1 VLLNSARW
9 LVLIAAAIPLAYYAA
24 AIACAVAFFGRQNQ
38 KISDF
43 CPPVSVL
50 KPIHGLDRET
60 YQNLASFCRQQYPNY
75 ELLLCVGEA
84 EDPAIPIIQGL
95 MAQFSQVPVRLLIG
109 TRTAGSNN
117 KVAKLCRLAAEASHD
132 LLVASDAD
140 IRVEPDYLRRV
151 VAPFCHERVGA
162 VTCLYRG
169 ITEPNLWSELEDVAI
184 TSNFFA
190 GVLVAWKLRLRF
202 ALGATMAVR
211 RQALAEIGGFETLA
225 NLAADDHE
233 LGKRI
238 GARGYRV
245 EIAHSIVETECVARS
260 FSEFFRHHVR
270 RAIVTRES
278 QPLGHLGFLF
288 AQGLPWTI
296 AAMALAPSRIAAGF
310 VAAYVVL
317 RLGVA
322 FSVGVWGLCDRLI
335 RRKWWL
341 VPFDDALGF
350 VVWLI
355 SLFASR
361 VVWQGS
367 VYNVRHGCLVP
378 TSTNKPGASL

>member
-1 VLLNSARW
+1 
-9 LVLIAAAIPLAYYAA
+9 
-24 AIACAVAFFGRQNQ
+24 
-38 KISDF
+38 
-43 CPPVSVL
+43 
-50 KPIHGLDRET
+50 LDRET

-75 ELLLCVGEA
+75 ELLLCVGEV

-95 MAQFSQVPVRLLIG
+95 IAEFPQLSVRLLIG
-109 TRTAGSNN
+109 TRTTESNN

-132 LLVASDAD
+132 LLVVSDAD
-140 IRVEPDYLRRV
+140 IRVEADYLRRV
-151 VAPFCHERVGA
+151 VAPFCHDRVGA

-169 ITEPNLWSELEDVAI
+169 ITEPSFWSELQDVAI
-184 TSNFFA
+184 TSNFIP
-190 GVLVAWKLRLRF
+190 GVLVAWKLGLRF

-211 RQALAEIGGFETLA
+211 RRALAEIGGFEALT

-238 GARGYRV
+238 AAHGYRV
-245 EIAHSIVETECVARS
+245 EIAHTVAETECVART
-260 FSEFFRHHVR
+260 FPEFFRYQLR
-270 RAIVTRES
+270 RAVVTRES

-296 AAMALAPSRIAAGF
+296 VAMALARSRMAAGF
-310 VAAYVVL
+310 VAAYLAL

-322 FSVGVWGLCDRLI
+322 FTVGVWGLRDRLI

-341 VPFDDALGF
+341 LVFDDALGF
-350 VVWLI
+350 VVWLV
-355 SLFASR
+355 SLVASR

-367 VYNVRHGCLVP
+367 VYNVRHGYLVP
-378 TSTNKPGASL
+378 ASTIKPGSSL

>member
-1 VLLNSARW
+1 MLVNSARW
-9 LVLIAAAIPLAYYAA
+9 LVLIAAAVPLAYYAA
-24 AIACAVAFFGRQNQ
+24 AIACALALFGRRNQ

-60 YQNLASFCRQQYPNY
+60 YHNLASFCRQQYPNY
-75 ELLLCVGEA
+75 ELLLCVGEV
-84 EDPAIPIIQGL
+84 EDPAIPIIERLIAEFPQL
-95 MAQFSQVPVRLLIG
+95 SVRLLIG
-109 TRTAGSNN
+109 TPTAGSNN
-117 KVAKLCRLAAEASHD
+117 KVAKLCRLAAEASQE

-151 VAPFCHERVGA
+151 VAPFRHERVGA

-169 ITEPNLWSELEDVAI
+169 ITEPSLWSELQDVAI
-184 TSNFFA
+184 TSNFIA
-190 GVLVAWKLRLRF
+190 GVLVAWKLGLRF

-211 RQALAEIGGFETLA
+211 RQALAEIGGFEALA

-238 GARGYRV
+238 AARGYRV
-245 EIAHSIVETECVARS
+245 EIAQTVAETECVARN
-260 FSEFFRHHVR
+260 FPGFFRYHLR
-270 RAIVTRES
+270 RAVVTRES
-278 QPLGHLGFLF
+278 QSLGHLGFLF

-296 AAMALAPSRIAAGF
+296 VAMALLRSRMAAGF
-310 VAAYVVL
+310 VAAYLAL

-322 FSVGVWGLCDRLI
+322 FTVGGWGLRDPLI

-341 VPFDDALGF
+341 VLFDDVLGF
-350 VVWLI
+350 VVWLV
-355 SLFASR
+355 SLVASR

-367 VYNVRHGCLVP
+367 AYNVRHGYLVP
-378 TSTNKPGASL
+378 TSTIKPGSSV